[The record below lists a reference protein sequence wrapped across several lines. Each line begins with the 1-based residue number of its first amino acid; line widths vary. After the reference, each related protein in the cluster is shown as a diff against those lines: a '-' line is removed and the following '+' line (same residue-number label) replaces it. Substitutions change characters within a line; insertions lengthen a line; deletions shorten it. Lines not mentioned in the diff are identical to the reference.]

1 MTKDERYTLSLYTSK
16 KYYKALGVIAKIRHT
31 SKAKIMN
38 ELIKSFLDANKEI
51 LEKREVT
58 YE

>member
-16 KYYKALGVIAKIRHT
+16 KYYKALGVLAKIKRT

-38 ELIKSFLDANKEI
+38 ELIKNFLESNKEI
-51 LEKREVT
+51 LAKRKVD

>member
-16 KYYKALGVIAKIRHT
+16 KYYKALGVLAKIKRT

-38 ELIKSFLDANKEI
+38 ELIKNFLESNKEI
-51 LEKREVT
+51 LEKRKVD

>member
-16 KYYKALGVIAKIRHT
+16 KYYKALGVIAKIKHS

-38 ELIKSFLDANKEI
+38 ELIKNFLDENRET
-51 LEKREVT
+51 LEKRKVN

>member
-1 MTKDERYTLSLYTSK
+1 MTKDARYTLSLYTSK
-16 KYYKALGVIAKIRHT
+16 KYYKALGVIAKIRRT

-38 ELIKSFLDANKEI
+38 ELIKNFLESNKEI
-51 LEKREVT
+51 LEKRKVD